1 MYLQCFIHVM
11 KKVAISMF
19 IYRLL
24 RYKSVRWNWC
34 LNWPFVFIIHCYL
47 DHSINSY
54 LFPLCHKQKTNLI
67 VTTCMVWFFCLQKN
81 SNNFGIAGL
90 ALFQWGWCGANVY
103 LKVLGSAATSGP
115 RGVVSLGVISPASRE
130 AESPSQLLSL
140 SLSLHLFLWYVRVF
154 TPLLPVD
161 HFVN

>member
-1 MYLQCFIHVM
+1 
-11 KKVAISMF
+11 MF
-19 IYRLL
+19 TLL
-24 RYKSVRWNWC
+24 RIYLYLLYVQKYSNIPSSFELKFRCRRSPELN

-54 LFPLCHKQKTNLI
+54 LFHLCHKQTLI

-140 SLSLHLFLWYVRVF
+140 SLLSKTLIWCTHYSSAHKFQ
-154 TPLLPVD
+154 
-161 HFVN
+161 